1 MQPPVLIVEIKAQRQ
16 LIAHACGASLKAGV
30 RVGMSLAHAR
40 ALVVS
45 GNQLVAEHEPHKD
58 IAGLH
63 MLARWA
69 TRWSPVVSADPPDGL
84 LMDITGC
91 GHLFGGDRGLAAAM
105 GAALTRLRLSS
116 RLAVASTVGA
126 AYATARYAPA
136 RLSVIEPGGER
147 VMLESLPITALRLD
161 LKVVESLAELGVVR
175 VDQLLALPRAQ
186 LPARYGAA
194 VVRRID
200 QALGIEPEHIAREV
214 EMPDVRA
221 SLELPGGTTQYEA
234 IVSATRLVL
243 GDLARQLERH
253 ESGLRQLD
261 AVFNRLDAKTIIIT
275 VQVSRP
281 ARSAKHLWRLLEP
294 KVERLHLGF
303 GIEGITLVAGRV
315 ARVAHRQTTLIDDH
329 RHATHDERASAET
342 LDTIANR
349 IGHDRLYRAVLRESH
364 RPERAAEM
372 VPVYVKGA
380 EPAAH
385 REPIAMVDRPRP
397 SRLYASPKPVRV
409 VALSPDGPVMM
420 VARDEEDLRI
430 ITSIGPERIGGEW
443 WRSREASRDYFRV
456 QDEADRWLW
465 IYRVNRS
472 GAWFVH
478 GEWI

>member
-1 MQPPVLIVEIKAQRQ
+1 MLIVETKAQRQ
-16 LIAHACGASLKAGV
+16 LVAHACGASLKAGV
-30 RVGMSLAHAR
+30 RVGMTLTHAR

-45 GNQLVAEHEPHKD
+45 GNPLVAEHEPHKD
-58 IAGLH
+58 VSGLH

-91 GHLFGGDRGLAAAM
+91 GHLFGGDRGLATSL
-105 GAALTRLRLSS
+105 GAALTRLRLSA
-116 RLAVASTVGA
+116 RLAVAPTVGA
-126 AYATARYAPA
+126 AYATARYAPG
-136 RLSVIEPGGER
+136 RLTVIEPGGER
-147 VMLESLPITALRLD
+147 AMLESLPIIALRLD
-161 LKVVESLAELGVVR
+161 VKAMESLAELGVVR
-175 VDQLLALPRAQ
+175 VGQLLALPRVQ
-186 LPARYGAA
+186 LPSRYGAA

-200 QALGIEPEHIAREV
+200 QALGVEPEHIGREV
-214 EMPDVRA
+214 DMPGFRA

-234 IVSATRLVL
+234 IVSAIRLAL
-243 GDLARQLERH
+243 SDLARQLERH

-261 AVFNRLDAKTIIIT
+261 AVFSRLDAKTITIT

-303 GIEGITLVAGRV
+303 GIEGITLLAGRV
-315 ARVAHRQTTLIDDH
+315 ARMAHRQAVLIED
-329 RHATHDERASAET
+329 RTGAMHDERASAET

-349 IGHDRLYRAVLRESH
+349 IGHDRLYRARLRESH
-364 RPERAAEM
+364 RPERASVM
-372 VPVYVKGA
+372 VPVYTLKSD
-380 EPAAH
+380 AAPH
-385 REPIAMVDRPRP
+385 RASVAHTHAPRP
-397 SRLYASPKPVRV
+397 SCLYESPQPARV

-420 VARDEEDLRI
+420 LTRDDQDHRI

-456 QDEADRWLW
+456 QDEAGRWLW